1 MERCNGPMERQL
13 FGQDV
18 QQSVLEIQYVVD
30 GWLKSATCAECSD
43 TQRRHDRSEAT
54 DEAHHGCPVPWPDR
68 LSMLDQLNTGW
79 CTPGVHTPELTGGNR
94 R

>member
-1 MERCNGPMERQL
+1 MERQL

-54 DEAHHGCPVPWPDR
+54 DEAHHGCPEWSPAE
-68 LSMLDQLNTGW
+68 W
-79 CTPGVHTPELTGGNR
+79 CTTDLSERVPAT
-94 R
+94 